1 MSRISPLQ
9 SSSWWMMAP
18 KRLGV
23 ALQSLQIAALVPR
36 SIFRLWAISRISPDV
51 VSQRTARHRAEAGS
65 NPGRA
70 ERPDTIG
77 TTDRKP
83 DPRLIRPR
91 ASVLGDADVAST
103 ESGPCP

>member
-36 SIFRLWAISRISPDV
+36 SIFRLWAISRIS
-51 VSQRTARHRAEAGS
+51 RTWSANALRAIVRRLDLTPVGPKDPTRSGLLIE
-65 NPGRA
+65 NLTPG
-70 ERPDTIG
+70 
-77 TTDRKP
+77 
-83 DPRLIRPR
+83 
-91 ASVLGDADVAST
+91 
-103 ESGPCP
+103 